1 MISLAKLADLARD
14 NSASGRKGLIGTLT
28 DLFVSSGDD
37 RDEQIS
43 LLFGDIVMK
52 VLGQLEEETRM
63 VLSKRV
69 CREKDA
75 PHELM
80 VRLANDTFAV
90 AEPVLEHS
98 PTLSS
103 DDLVTIAS
111 SASMD
116 HLGAIAGRET
126 VDKAVTKVL
135 VDRGDAMVLTKVA
148 ENKGAEFAD
157 ASFLK
162 LVEKA
167 RTDVSIQAALIKRS
181 DLPDEAAHALL
192 PFLTEELKE
201 RVSSL
206 GADNTLVQLLA
217 ERAATEVAAR
227 TQRLE
232 DAREQSNALIR
243 DVVSKKTKIDDAVTL
258 FARADRTAEL
268 GMLLAKV
275 SDLPPAAVSQLL
287 FSASDKPLIILCKA
301 NGVTADAYK
310 DILTMRARRLR
321 IGGLEL
327 NAAIQRYAALTEE
340 GARRSLETLKQSGSA
355 YGLKT
360 GEDKAQADAQSQKKN
375 IPFASSRRSSS
386 S

>member
-14 NSASGRKGLIGTLT
+14 TSAIGRKSLIGTLT
-28 DLFVSSGDD
+28 DLFVGSGDD
-37 RDEQIS
+37 RDEQIT

-63 VLSKRV
+63 ILSKRV
-69 CREKDA
+69 CREKNA
-75 PHELM
+75 PHDLM
-80 VRLANDTFAV
+80 VRLASDTFAV
-90 AEPVLEHS
+90 AESVLEHS
-98 PTLSS
+98 PTLTS
-103 DDLVTIAS
+103 DDLVSIAS

-135 VDRGDAMVLTKVA
+135 VDRGDSTVLTKVA

-167 RTDVSIQAALIKRS
+167 RTDVSIQAALINRS
-181 DLPDEAAHALL
+181 DLPEEAAHALL

-201 RVSSL
+201 RVSAL

-227 TQRLE
+227 AQKLE
-232 DAREQSNALIR
+232 EAREQSNALIR
-243 DVVSKKTKIDDAVTL
+243 DVLSKKTKIDNAVTL
-258 FARADRTAEL
+258 FARSDRTAEL

-275 SDLPPAAVSQLL
+275 SELPPAAVSQLL

-321 IGGLEL
+321 MGGLEL
-327 NAAIQRYAALTEE
+327 NAAIQRYASMSEQ

-355 YGLKT
+355 FGLKI
-360 GEDKAQADAQSQKKN
+360 GDDKAEADAKSSKKKN
-375 IPFASSRRSSS
+375 IPFASSR
-386 S
+386 

>member
-1 MISLAKLADLARD
+1 M
-14 NSASGRKGLIGTLT
+14 LT

-43 LLFGDIVMK
+43 LLFGDIVLK
-52 VLGQLEEETRM
+52 VLGQLEEETRII
-63 VLSKRV
+63 LSKRV

-80 VRLANDTFAV
+80 VKLAQDSIAV
-90 AEPVLEHS
+90 AEPVLEKS
-98 PTLSS
+98 PTLTSE
-103 DDLVTIAS
+103 DLVAIAS
-111 SASMD
+111 SASMA

-126 VDKAVTKVL
+126 VDKAVTTVL
-135 VDRGDAMVLTKVA
+135 VDRGDTAVLSKVA
-148 ENKGAEFAD
+148 ENQGAEFAD
-157 ASFLK
+157 DSFLK

-167 RTDVSIQAALIKRS
+167 RSSESIQAALINRP
-181 DLPDEAAHALL
+181 DLPEEAANALL

-201 RVSSL
+201 RVSAL

-227 TQRLE
+227 AHKLE
-232 DAREQSNALIR
+232 EAREQSNALIK
-243 DVVSKKTKIDDAVTL
+243 DVVSKKTKIDDAVRL
-258 FARADRTAEL
+258 FARSDRTAEL
-268 GMLLAKV
+268 GMLLARV

-287 FSASDKPLIILCKA
+287 FSASDKPLVILCKA

-327 NAAIQRYAALTEE
+327 NAAIQRYSALSEE
-340 GARRSLETLKQSGSA
+340 GAKRSLETLKQSGGAFGQKSSA
-355 YGLKT
+355 
-360 GEDKAQADAQSQKKN
+360 DKAAEEAASAKKN
-375 IPFASSRRSSS
+375 IPFASSR
-386 S
+386 

>member
-1 MISLAKLADLARD
+1 MINLAKLADLARD
-14 NSASGRKGLIGTLT
+14 PSAAGRKSLVGMLT

-43 LLFGDIVMK
+43 LLFGDIVLK
-52 VLGQLEEETRM
+52 VLGQLEEETRII
-63 VLSKRV
+63 LSKRV
-69 CREKDA
+69 CKEKDA

-80 VRLANDTFAV
+80 VKLAQDSIAV
-90 AEPVLEHS
+90 AEPVLEKS
-98 PTLSS
+98 PKLTSE
-103 DDLVTIAS
+103 DLVAIAS
-111 SASMD
+111 SASMA

-126 VDKAVTKVL
+126 VDKAVTTVL
-135 VDRGDAMVLTKVA
+135 VDRGDTAVLSKVA

-157 ASFLK
+157 DSFLK

-167 RTDVSIQAALIKRS
+167 RSSESIQAALINRP
-181 DLPDEAAHALL
+181 DLPEEAANALL

-201 RVSSL
+201 RVSAL

-227 TQRLE
+227 AHKLE
-232 DAREQSNALIR
+232 EAREQSNALIK
-243 DVVSKKTKIDDAVTL
+243 DVVSKKTKIDDAVKL
-258 FARADRTAEL
+258 FARSDRTAEL
-268 GMLLAKV
+268 GMLLARV

-287 FSASDKPLIILCKA
+287 FSASDKPLVILCKA

-327 NAAIQRYAALTEE
+327 NAAIQRYSALSEE
-340 GARRSLETLKQSGSA
+340 GAKRSLETLKQSGGAFGQKSSD
-355 YGLKT
+355 
-360 GEDKAQADAQSQKKN
+360 DKAAEEAASAKKN
-375 IPFASSRRSSS
+375 IPFASSR
-386 S
+386 

>member
-1 MISLAKLADLARD
+1 MINLAKLADLARD
-14 NSASGRKGLIGTLT
+14 SSAAGRKSLSGVLT
-28 DLFVSSGDD
+28 DLCVSSGDD

-43 LLFGDIVMK
+43 LLFGDIVLK
-52 VLGQLEEETRM
+52 VLGQLEEETRII
-63 VLSKRV
+63 LSKRV
-69 CREKDA
+69 CREKEA

-80 VRLANDTFAV
+80 VKLAQDSISV
-90 AEPVLEHS
+90 AGPVLENS
-98 PTLSS
+98 PALTSE
-103 DDLVTIAS
+103 DLVAIAS
-111 SASMD
+111 SASME
-116 HLGAIAGRET
+116 HLGAIAVRET
-126 VDKAVTKVL
+126 VDKAVTSVL
-135 VDRGDAMVLTKVA
+135 VDRGDTTVLSKVA

-167 RTDVSIQAALIKRS
+167 RSNESIQAALINRP
-181 DLPDEAAHALL
+181 DLPEEAAAALL

-201 RVSSL
+201 RVSAL

-227 TQRLE
+227 AHKLE
-232 DAREQSNALIR
+232 ENREQSNALIR

-275 SDLPPAAVSQLL
+275 SKLPPAAVSQLL

-301 NGVTADAYK
+301 NGVTTEAYK

-327 NAAIQRYAALTEE
+327 NSSIQRYSALSAE
-340 GARRSLETLKQSGSA
+340 GARRSLETLKQSGASF
-355 YGLKT
+355 GLKT
-360 GEDKAQADAQSQKKN
+360 TDEVSSPDEAQAKKN
-375 IPFASSRRSSS
+375 IPFASSRSAS
-386 S
+386 